1 MAISNIR
8 VSNFKSFEELN
19 VDLGKLN
26 IFIGANASGKSNFT
40 QVFQFLNDMVHFGLD
55 NAISMQ
61 GGIEYLRNFRM
72 GGSGVFSMT
81 IVDDSNIEYKGENK
95 KATTTL
101 KIDKTTYHFAMKFV
115 KSPPGFRIIKETITQ
130 KPSFL
135 TLEKRNGAKNR
146 KGSGTISISH
156 LEDSE
161 LRTGIMIEGVPL
173 AKGDIFPIFPD
184 KNSSSWTKKLL
195 TPNRL
200 LIENLFLFFPL
211 AQGLAHSLGN
221 ISVYDFDPRLPKRGA
236 PVTGKSHLEKNGEN
250 LSLVLRN
257 IIRDARKRKK
267 LINLV
272 KDILPFVD
280 DLDVATFEDRTL
292 LFNIRE
298 VYSKERYVPASFI
311 SDGTVGITA
320 IILALYFEPSPL
332 IIIEEPGRNVHPYLI
347 SKIVDMMKDAS
358 RKKQIITTT
367 HNPEMVRWA
376 DQKDLFLVSRNKE
389 GFSTVSKPAD
399 REEVKQFLQN
409 EIGIEDLYVQN
420 LMEP

>member
-40 QVFQFLNDMVHFGLD
+40 QIFQFLRDVVDFGLD

-61 GGIEYLRNFRM
+61 GGIEYLRNFRV

-81 IVDDSNIEYKGENK
+81 IVDNSNITIKGEDK
-95 KATTTL
+95 KSKTTV
-101 KIDKTTYHFAMKFV
+101 KIDETTYDFALKFV
-115 KSPPGFRIIKETITQ
+115 KSPPGFKVIKDTITQ

-135 TLEKRNGAKNR
+135 TLEKRNGAKRR
-146 KGSGTISISH
+146 KGSGTITISR
-156 LEDSE
+156 LEDSD
-161 LRTGIMIEGVPL
+161 LRKAIMIEGVPL
-173 AKGDIFPIFPD
+173 VKNDIFPILQD
-184 KNSSSWTKKLL
+184 KNFSSWGKKLL
-195 TPNRL
+195 APNRL

-211 AQGLAHSLGN
+211 AQGLIDTLGN
-221 ISVYDFDPRLPKRGA
+221 ISMYDFDPRLPKRGA
-236 PVTGKSHLEKNGEN
+236 PVTGKIHLEKNGEN
-250 LSLVLRN
+250 LSIVLRN

-332 IIIEEPGRNVHPYLI
+332 VIIEEPGRNVHPYLI

-389 GFSTVSKPAD
+389 GFSTVSKPTD

-420 LMEP
+420 LMES